1 VIIVADPDAA
11 GRALAQ
17 RTLRCPRD
25 ECAGILRP
33 WSKARA
39 RSVQTVGGDR
49 VRVRPARGLCTVCG
63 ATEVLLPSWC
73 LPRRGYAAAVV
84 GQVLLGAE
92 RQEPVT
98 AVAAAARVP
107 VRTAQRWV
115 QAVTRSATGLS
126 AAAVQVAGAFADPEA
141 GHPVWTSPT
150 APPAGPLTAA
160 LTALGGAARSW
171 RTTGPSVIG
180 RVGTVTGVNYLAL
193 VVQQWQQTMLRRLGV
208 VDPTDVLGV
217 QVTGWPLINV
227 ITGGR
232 LLTTPG

>member
-1 VIIVADPDAA
+1 MIIVADPDAA
-11 GRALAQ
+11 GRALAG
-17 RTLRCPRD
+17 RTLRCPRG
-25 ECAGILRP
+25 ECAGVLRP
-33 WSKARA
+33 WSKARP

-63 ATEVLLPSWC
+63 VTEVLLPSWC
-73 LPRRGYAAAVV
+73 LPRRGYAVQVV

-92 RQEPVT
+92 RREPVA

-107 VRTAQRWV
+107 VRTARRWI
-115 QAVTRSATGLS
+115 QAVTRSAAGLS
-126 AAAVQVAGAFADPEA
+126 AAVVRVAGAFADPEA

-150 APPAGPLTAA
+150 VPAPGPLTAA
-160 LTALGGAARSW
+160 LTALGGAACTW
-171 RTTGPSVIG
+171 RATGPSLIG
-180 RVGTVTGVNYLAL
+180 RVGAVTGIDYLAL

-208 VDPTDVLGV
+208 ADPTGVLGV
-217 QVTGWPLINV
+217 QVTGWPLINA